1 MGDSPHSFEEAQTIG
16 QRETSVGGV
25 ERFGDCRTMVID
37 DEPLF
42 CEFVTETIQSW
53 GIRTE
58 GFTQPGPALE
68 AIGANPYDVIVLDVN
83 LGDVCGLDLIPQ
95 MGNCGKIII
104 ITGFSDKDTAIRAL
118 QLGAFDLIEKP
129 FQSELLYHSL
139 QRALSTL
146 ENERKSKRY
155 IDSLNRN
162 RVEYLEQQQRFENLE
177 ARLLETNKALSV
189 VSKNIEQERKEIR
202 KRVTLRLKEL
212 IMPPIAGLMADP
224 GLSDHREQFDL
235 LMRQIEDLTT
245 WFASDCLLGRILSFT
260 ELRIAS
266 FIKNGTA
273 IAEIAAQLNISEAT
287 VHSHRKRIRRKLNIT
302 DTKLPLRDFLNN
314 HSDSEDMFINGETLG
329 ESLFPPA
336 EEEIDATGN

>member
-1 MGDSPHSFEEAQTIG
+1 MIHGILFEEAQTIG
-16 QRETSVGGV
+16 QKEKSLGGV
-25 ERFGDCRTMVID
+25 ESFGDCRAMVID

-42 CEFVTETIQSW
+42 CEFVTETMQSW

-58 GFTQPGPALE
+58 GFTRPGAALE
-68 AIGANPYDVIVLDVN
+68 AIRANSYDIIVLDVN

-95 MGNCGKIII
+95 MGSYGKIII

-129 FQSELLYHSL
+129 FQIELLYHSL
-139 QRALSTL
+139 HRALSAL
-146 ENERKSKRY
+146 ENERKSKRC
-155 IDSLNRN
+155 IDSLNKN

-189 VSKNIEQERKEIR
+189 VSQNIEQERKEIR
-202 KRVTLRLKEL
+202 KRVALRLKEL
-212 IMPPIAGLMADP
+212 ILPTIADLMDDP
-224 GLSDHREQFDL
+224 VLSDHREQFDL
-235 LMRQIEDLTT
+235 LIRQIEDLTT
-245 WFASDCLLGRILSFT
+245 WFASDCLLGKILSFT

-273 IAEIAAQLNISEAT
+273 IAEIAAQLHISEAT

-302 DTKLPLRDFLNN
+302 DAKLSLRDFLNDP
-314 HSDSEDMFINGETLG
+314 SDSADTFANGETSG
-329 ESLFPPA
+329 ESLFPSA
-336 EEEIDATGN
+336 EEGIDATGN